1 MGRYQNILVRMLD
14 FTLKLGITTKSL
26 TRSHSG
32 GCMVEGV
39 FLTFIFIVFSCDS
52 FSISVFLKQQ
62 EFDVEVGCS
71 GVH

>member
-1 MGRYQNILVRMLD
+1 MGGYQNILVRMLD
-14 FTLKLGITTKSL
+14 ITLKLGNTTKSL
-26 TRSHSG
+26 TRSHIG
-32 GCMVEGV
+32 GV